1 MKPHPSMKRFLFF
14 CFFLTSTIGINAEET
29 ITVTVSG
36 YGATPEAAEKSA
48 LQKAVRKAV
57 GEMVDAETLAQNGE
71 LIKDEVLS
79 YSDGFVQSMTTLTG
93 PEKDEDLGFF
103 SITIEAKVLPKKLAA
118 KLEDAKITTSAVA
131 GKDIWAQAVSKISNV
146 FEGREMLAK
155 LVNGEIVP
163 ARLLKAR
170 LISPGPD
177 GKPLYDDQAK
187 IEQKIDYD
195 AETVEMTYMVEMRW
209 DREAYLES
217 IVPRMT
223 ALLDKLAVAPPVEV
237 KGPLYKTTSKIYPN
251 GEFRYAHLRT
261 DTKPEDRYKHRGSN
275 LIDLNNVVKI
285 DLKAGPGPDGK
296 YSCSYPYYYGGQEF
310 KAVWSKEHFF
320 VLVDISTK
328 EDEFAVKVYTLKGE
342 EYYKVFYQ
350 NNQYHGWEWDHN
362 KGGNAYKPKNDGSR
376 TRPTVF
382 PYFVFEVADENGNPL
397 GTRLI
402 EDYYKKSL
410 VMEYNPAPTSS
421 LLAKLNQ
428 EKEIKPVDV
437 STQGRLNCRRGYN
450 PKSFHH
456 IDYRKEEPSLPE
468 GASNFTGFFEKI
480 GIYDNGDIG
489 SANLTMPKFF
499 FDDQKGM
506 SNSNVITIKLT
517 IPYKDTK
524 RIKRVNLFWLDNSYM
539 NSRNSKGSL
548 VPPDDPHDKHS
559 DEDLLSGKTGL
570 SFKYTDNDLLVD
582 QVAPNSPADSTG
594 KIAPGDIVLGFA
606 NPADLDEQS
615 SDGPIHWDPFS
626 KLDKKNAKE
635 NFSNYFSSF
644 ARNYGIDSYSESSVI
659 SQIKKALEEDAAP
672 LELVADLLTSG
683 PLDTIVYLL
692 IRPKANPNERVIV
705 PIRRKVL

>member
-1 MKPHPSMKRFLFF
+1 MKNLLLFVISLLIPSFLF
-14 CFFLTSTIGINAEET
+14 AEEL

-79 YSDGFVQSMTTLTG
+79 YSDGFVQSKKTISG

-103 SITIEAKVLPKKLAA
+103 AITIEAKVLPKKLAA
-118 KLEDAKITTSAVA
+118 KLEEAKITTSAVA
-131 GKDIWAQAVSKISNV
+131 GEDIWAQAVSKISNV

-155 LVNGEIVP
+155 LVNEEIIP

-237 KGPLYKTTSKIYPN
+237 RGPLYKTKTQIYPN
-251 GEFRYAHLRT
+251 GENCYAALRS
-261 DTKPEDRYKHRGSN
+261 DVLPEDAFKGYTSN
-275 LIDLNNVVKI
+275 FLKLNSSVLLDI
-285 DLKAGPGPDGK
+285 EAGPGADGK
-296 YSCSYPYYYGGQEF
+296 YNCSYPDYKGTEF
-310 KAVWSKEHFF
+310 RAVWSEEHFF
-320 VLVDISTK
+320 VLVDTSTK
-328 EDEFAVKVYTLKGE
+328 EDEFSVLVYTLKGD

-350 NNQYHGWEWDHN
+350 NNDYTRWVPTNDYS
-362 KGGNAYKPKNDGSR
+362 KMVSDGSGAQ

-382 PYFVFEVADENGNPL
+382 PYLVIELVDESGTPL
-397 GTRLI
+397 GSRLI
-402 EDYYKKSL
+402 EDWDAL
-410 VMEYNPAPTSS
+410 VSEYNPAPATS
-421 LLAKLNQ
+421 LLAKLNSSKTM
-428 EKEIKPVDV
+428 EPKEYNPAGSRYLHSK
-437 STQGRLNCRRGYN
+437 LKRGY
-450 PKSFHH
+450 KQKDFHQVS
-456 IDYRKEEPSLPE
+456 RFASKPELPRGMPS
-468 GASNFTGFFEKI
+468 FTGFFEPI
-480 GIYDNGDIG
+480 EIRNNGKVG
-489 SANLTMPKFF
+489 CAHLTMPKFF
-499 FDDQKGM
+499 LDNYEDKGM
-506 SNSNVITIKLT
+506 SNSHVFKTTLT
-517 IPYKDTK
+517 LPHEDTK
-524 RIKRVNLFWLDNSYM
+524 RIKKVNLFWLDNSYM
-539 NSRNSKGSL
+539 NSHNTKGSL
-548 VPPDDPHDKHS
+548 KPDDKTRGIK
-559 DEDLLSGKTGL
+559 EEALLSGKTGL
-570 SFKYTDNDLLVD
+570 SFKYTENDLIVD

-594 KIAPGDIVLGFA
+594 KIALGDTVIGFA
-606 NPADLDEQS
+606 NPADLDEKS
-615 SDGPIHWDPFS
+615 YDGPIHWDPFS

-672 LELVADLLTSG
+672 LELVADVLTSG
-683 PLDTIVYLL
+683 PPDTFVYLL

>member
-1 MKPHPSMKRFLFF
+1 MKRFLFF

-79 YSDGFVQSMTTLTG
+79 YSDGFVQSMTTLSG

-146 FEGREMLAK
+146 FEGRDMLAK
-155 LVNGEIVP
+155 LVNEEIVP
-163 ARLLKAR
+163 ARLLKTR

-237 KGPLYKTTSKIYPN
+237 RGPLYKTKSRIYPN
-251 GEFRYAHLRT
+251 GEFRYAHLST
-261 DTKPEDRYKHRGSN
+261 DVKPENRYKNRES
-275 LIDLNNVVKI
+275 LVDLNECLRIYSKEGLDSN
-285 DLKAGPGPDGK
+285 GK
-296 YSCSYPYYYGGQEF
+296 YSFSYPYFYNGQEF
-310 KAVWSKEHFF
+310 KAVWSKEHFL
-320 VLVDISTK
+320 VLVDTSTK
-328 EDEFAVKVYTLKGE
+328 EDEFAVKVYTLKGD

-350 NNQYHGWEWDHN
+350 NNQYHGWSWSQDKEAYIPEKN
-362 KGGNAYKPKNDGSR
+362 GNH
-376 TRPTVF
+376 TRPSVF
-382 PYFVFEVADENGNPL
+382 PYLVFEVADENGNPI
-397 GTRLI
+397 GSRLI
-402 EDYYKKSL
+402 EKYYDKCL
-410 VMEYNPAPTSS
+410 VMEYNPVPASS

-428 EKEIKPVDV
+428 NKEIKTDNVDM
-437 STQGRLNCRRGYN
+437 SKQSREWDNFGETKFTKYD
-450 PKSFHH
+450 P
-456 IDYRKEEPSLPE
+456 YPPS
-468 GASNFTGFFEKI
+468 GVDRYTGFFDPI
-480 GIYDNGDIG
+480 GIWDNGNTG
-489 SANLTMPKFF
+489 AANLTMPKFF

-524 RIKRVNLFWLDNSYM
+524 RIKKVNLFWLDDSYM
-539 NSRNSKGSL
+539 NSRFTTGSL
-548 VPPDDPHDKHS
+548 IPNDDPHDS
-559 DEDLLSGKTGL
+559 YSEEALLSGKTGL
-570 SFKYTDNDLLVD
+570 SFKYSENDLLVD

-615 SDGPIHWDPFS
+615 SDGPIHWDPFK

-635 NFSNYFSSF
+635 NFSQYFWDF
-644 ARNYGIDSYSESSVI
+644 ASNIGMNFWGTTVI
-659 SQIKKALEEDAAP
+659 KQINDALKEDAAP
-672 LELVADLLTSG
+672 LELVTDLLTSG
-683 PLDTIVYLL
+683 PPDTFVYLL

>member
-1 MKPHPSMKRFLFF
+1 MNDLRSNLMKNLFLFVISLLSIPSF
-14 CFFLTSTIGINAEET
+14 IFAEEL

-71 LIKDEVLS
+71 LIKNEVLS
-79 YSDGFVQSMTTLTG
+79 YSDGFVQSKKTISG

-118 KLEDAKITTSAVA
+118 KLEEAKITTSAVA
-131 GKDIWAQAVSKISNV
+131 GEDIWAQAVSKISNV

-155 LVNGEIVP
+155 LVNEEIIP
-163 ARLLKAR
+163 ARLLKTR

-223 ALLDKLAVAPPVEV
+223 ALLDKLAVAPPAEV
-237 KGPLYKTTSKIYPN
+237 RGPLYKTKSRIYPN

-261 DTKPEDRYKHRGSN
+261 NVKPENRYKNRES
-275 LIDLNNVVKI
+275 LVDLNELVEV
-285 DLKAGPGPDGK
+285 DRKAGPGPDGK
-296 YSCSYPYYYGGQEF
+296 YSFSYPGYYNGQEF
-310 KAVWSKEHFF
+310 KAVWSKEHFL

-328 EDEFAVKVYTLKGE
+328 EDEFAVKVYTLKGD

-350 NNQYHGWEWDHN
+350 NNQYHGWDWDQDKQAYIPAKN
-362 KGGNAYKPKNDGSR
+362 GNH
-376 TRPTVF
+376 TRPSVF
-382 PYFVFEVADENGNPL
+382 PYLVFEVADENGNPI
-397 GTRLI
+397 GSRLI
-402 EDYYKKSL
+402 ENYKCL
-410 VMEYNPAPTSS
+410 VMEYEPVPANS

-428 EKEIKPVDV
+428 KKEIKTDNVNL
-437 STQGRLNCRRGYN
+437 SEQSREW
-450 PKSFHH
+450 H
-456 IDYRKEEPSLPE
+456 IFGETKFTNYYPIDRY
-468 GASNFTGFFEKI
+468 TGFFDPI
-480 GIYDNGDIG
+480 GIGYSQAGA
-489 SANLTMPKFF
+489 ANLTMPKFF
-499 FDDQKGM
+499 FDDGKGM

-524 RIKRVNLFWLDNSYM
+524 RIKKVNLFWLDDSYM
-539 NSRNSKGSL
+539 NSRIKTGSL
-548 VPPDDPHDKHS
+548 VPGDDRNDKYS
-559 DEDLLSGKTGL
+559 DEALLSGKTGL
-570 SFKYTDNDLLVD
+570 SFKYSENELLVD

-594 KIAPGDIVLGFA
+594 KIAPGDILLGFA
-606 NPADLDEQS
+606 NPEDLDEQS

-635 NFSNYFSSF
+635 NFSNYFYKFKS
-644 ARNYGIDSYSESSVI
+644 NYGLDYNGVVF
-659 SQIKKALEEDAAP
+659 QIQEALEEDAAP

-683 PLDTIVYLL
+683 PPDTFVYLL